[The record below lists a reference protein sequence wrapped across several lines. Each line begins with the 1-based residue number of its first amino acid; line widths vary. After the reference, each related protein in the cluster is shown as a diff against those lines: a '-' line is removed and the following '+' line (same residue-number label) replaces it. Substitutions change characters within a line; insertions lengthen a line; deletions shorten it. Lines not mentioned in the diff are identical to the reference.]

1 MAADVAE
8 FLWKKSLNALQ
19 EAETEFSQL
28 NLASHFEGIKKVLE
42 SQNKKICS
50 SSASD
55 MCDVLYE
62 LNDVLTECRIF
73 AQQRK
78 LFKKNWIHFNQYTEN
93 RFVRKR
99 KTRLV
104 SVKKRFDKM
113 VEDCEGK
120 YSECNTPKIPGRNEY
135 VEKIENI
142 LFNDADV
149 GYKAVGIC
157 GMGGTGKTKIA
168 RDIFDSEKVKRRYRI
183 WLCLS
188 NIQRND
194 RDTVKEKILEL
205 VKTEAGESTLHELG
219 INDSDEPLDILHR
232 ILQRESCLV
241 VFDDVWP
248 WHAEILGKKTLSGG
262 LRDGSAV
269 IITSRLPRVARR
281 VARRMGC
288 LNLNLTPLEPPL
300 YHGKICER
308 TPTFG
313 ISDGSSIIGFQSCVQ
328 NIESKLC
335 EGGFKIIGI
344 SGMCGTGKTTL
355 AREIFNDKSV
365 SAAFSTKIWV
375 CLSGIKSNETN
386 IGIQILKLVLNELDY
401 NIDELMMDKD
411 DMVELS
417 ETIHLLISHEK
428 YLIVFDDVWP
438 WHANFLAAEIN
449 SAGGL
454 PRGSGGAVIVTTRLK
469 KVARRIGGESMIDLQ
484 PPLLEGE
491 DCGKIVEDTLGDI
504 DTSKVFD
511 DAKWNKIK
519 YEIRYQSHGLP
530 FAAKILGEIFLKKIS
545 NPQPDG
551 LLSAD
556 GLLSEEIFIA

>member
-1 MAADVAE
+1 
-8 FLWKKSLNALQ
+8 
-19 EAETEFSQL
+19 
-28 NLASHFEGIKKVLE
+28 
-42 SQNKKICS
+42 
-50 SSASD
+50 
-55 MCDVLYE
+55 
-62 LNDVLTECRIF
+62 
-73 AQQRK
+73 
-78 LFKKNWIHFNQYTEN
+78 
-93 RFVRKR
+93 
-99 KTRLV
+99 
-104 SVKKRFDKM
+104 M

-142 LFNDADV
+142 LFKDDADV

-168 RDIFDSEKVKRRYRI
+168 RDIFDSEKVKSRFSKRI

-232 ILQRESCLV
+232 ILQRESCLSSSQAGFREWLEEWLEGWDRQGPVSLAFKV
-241 VFDDVWP
+241 VCKD
-248 WHAEILGKKTLSGG
+248 
-262 LRDGSAV
+262 
-269 IITSRLPRVARR
+269 
-281 VARRMGC
+281 
-288 LNLNLTPLEPPL
+288 
-300 YHGKICER
+300 
-308 TPTFG
+308 
-313 ISDGSSIIGFQSCVQ
+313 
-328 NIESKLC
+328 IESKLC

-401 NIDELMMDKD
+401 NIDELMMDKH
-411 DMVELS
+411 DMAELS
-417 ETIHLLISHEK
+417 ETIHLLISREK

-530 FAAKILGEIFLKKIS
+530 FAAKILGGVFSEKIS
-545 NPQPDG
+545 NPQR
-551 LLSAD
+551 S
-556 GLLSEEIFIA
+556 SEIP

>member
-8 FLWKKSLNALQ
+8 FLWNKSLNALQ

-42 SQNKKICS
+42 SQNKNICS
-50 SSASD
+50 SSASNI
-55 MCDVLYE
+55 CKVLYD
-62 LNDVLTECRIF
+62 LNDILTECRIF

-78 LFKKNWIHFNQYTEN
+78 LFKKNWVHFNQYTEN
-93 RFVRKR
+93 RFVHRR
-99 KTRLV
+99 KTQLV
-104 SVKKRFDKM
+104 SVKERFDKM

-120 YSECNTPKIPGRNEY
+120 YSECSTPKIPGRNEY

-142 LFNDADV
+142 LFKDDADV

-157 GMGGTGKTKIA
+157 GMGGTGKTKLA
-168 RDIFDSEKVKRRYRI
+168 RDIFDSEKVNSRFSKRI

-194 RDTVKEKILEL
+194 RDTVREKILEL
-205 VKTEAGESTLHELG
+205 VKTEAGESTLHEPNIIG
-219 INDSDEPLDILHR
+219 SVEPSDILHR
-232 ILQRESCLV
+232 ILQHESCLV

-262 LRDGSAV
+262 LRDGAAV
-269 IITSRLPRVARR
+269 IITSRLPR
-281 VARRMGC
+281 
-288 LNLNLTPLEPPL
+288 
-300 YHGKICER
+300 ICER
-308 TPTFG
+308 TSTSS
-313 ISDGSSIIGFQSCVQ
+313 ISDGSSIIGFQRCVQ
-328 NIESKLC
+328 DIESKLC

-401 NIDELMMDKD
+401 NIDELMMDKH
-411 DMVELS
+411 DMAKLL

-438 WHANFLAAEIN
+438 WHANFLAAE
-449 SAGGL
+449 SSGL

-469 KVARRIGGESMIDLQ
+469 KVARRIGGENMIDLQ

-491 DCGKIVEDTLGDI
+491 DCGKIVEDTLGGI

-519 YEIRYQSHGLP
+519 YEISTNLTVSH
-530 FAAKILGEIFLKKIS
+530 
-545 NPQPDG
+545 
-551 LLSAD
+551 LL
-556 GLLSEEIFIA
+556 LRF

>member
-8 FLWKKSLNALQ
+8 FLWNKSLNALQ

-42 SQNKKICS
+42 SQNKNICS
-50 SSASD
+50 SSASNI
-55 MCDVLYE
+55 CEVLYE
-62 LNDVLTECRIF
+62 LNDILTECRIF

-78 LFKKNWIHFNQYTEN
+78 LFKKNWVHFNQYTEN

-104 SVKKRFDKM
+104 RVKEDFDKM
-113 VEDCEGK
+113 VERCRGS
-120 YSECNTPKIPGRNEY
+120 SECNTPKSPGLNEY

-142 LFNDADV
+142 LFKDDADV

-157 GMGGTGKTKIA
+157 GMGGTGKTKLA
-168 RDIFDSEKVKRRYRI
+168 RDIFDREKVNSRFSKRI

-194 RDTVKEKILEL
+194 RDTVREKILEL
-205 VKTEAGESTLHELG
+205 VKTEAGESTFHELG

-232 ILQRESCLV
+232 ILQCESCLV

-262 LRDGSAV
+262 LRDGAAV

-288 LNLNLTPLEPPL
+288 LNLNLIPLEPPL

-308 TPTFG
+308 TPTCG
-313 ISDGSSIIGFQSCVQ
+313 ISDGSSIIGFQSCVRD
-328 NIESKLC
+328 IESKLC

-401 NIDELMMDKD
+401 NIDELMTDKH
-411 DMVELS
+411 DMAELLG
-417 ETIHLLISHEK
+417 TIHLLISHEK

-469 KVARRIGGESMIDLQ
+469 KVARRIGGENMIDLQ

-491 DCGKIVEDTLGDI
+491 DCGKIVEDTLGGI

-511 DAKWNKIK
+511 DVKWNKIK

-530 FAAKILGEIFLKKIS
+530 FAAKILGEIFLEKIQRS
-545 NPQPDG
+545 
-551 LLSAD
+551 
-556 GLLSEEIFIA
+556 SEIS

>member
-8 FLWKKSLNALQ
+8 FLWNKSLNALR
-19 EAETEFSQL
+19 EAETELFFQFTL
-28 NLASHFEGIKKVLE
+28 GSHFQGIKQVLE
-42 SQNKKICS
+42 SQNKNICCS

-55 MCDVLYE
+55 ICEVLYE
-62 LNDVLTECRIF
+62 LNDILTECRIF

-78 LFKKNWIHFNQYTEN
+78 LFKKNWIHFNPYTESL
-93 RFVRKR
+93 FVRKR
-99 KTRLV
+99 KNQLD
-104 SVKKRFDKM
+104 SVKTKFHGM
-113 VEDCEGK
+113 VKHGEGK
-120 YSECNTPKIPGRNEY
+120 YSECSTPKIPGRNEY

-142 LFNDADV
+142 LFKDDADV

-157 GMGGTGKTKIA
+157 GMGGTGKTKLA
-168 RDIFDSEKVKRRYRI
+168 RDIFDSEKVNRRYRI

-188 NIQRND
+188 NIERND
-194 RDTVKEKILEL
+194 RDTVREKILEL
-205 VKTEAGESTLHELG
+205 VKTEAGESTWHELG
-219 INDSDEPLDILHR
+219 INDSDEPVDILHR

-288 LNLNLTPLEPPL
+288 LNLNLIPLEPSL
-300 YHGKICER
+300 YDGKICER

-313 ISDGSSIIGFQSCVQ
+313 ISDGSSIIGFESCVRD
-328 NIESKLC
+328 IESKLC

-411 DMVELS
+411 DMVELL

-491 DCGKIVEDTLGDI
+491 HCGKIVEDTLVDI
-504 DTSKVFD
+504 DTSTVFD

-530 FAAKILGEIFLKKIS
+530 FAAKILGGIFLEKIR
-545 NPQPDG
+545 NPQR
-551 LLSAD
+551 S
-556 GLLSEEIFIA
+556 SEIS